1 MTLKLGFV
9 EGVTPTKWIRIWK
22 ERFPHTP
29 IEAFSTAQSVQLAP
43 LVANLEA
50 PDAADA
56 AAASDSADADAV
68 NAEDDAPVASGP
80 QRADVALV
88 RLPLDAPA
96 GLELS
101 VIPLYNEVA
110 VVVVPKDH
118 AIAKLDELTLAELAE
133 LAGESATGY
142 APGDPDLGIAM
153 ELVAAGVGVVIVPH
167 SIARLHSRKDLTAK
181 PVTDATETRIAIA
194 WPVDHTTEDV
204 EEFVGIV
211 RGRTSASSRGIAPE
225 TKANGKV
232 MSRADK
238 AKAAARALREANG
251 KQKKPGEGKKKVA
264 GNGHRPNPNPGRPHS
279 NKKKGKRR

>member
-22 ERFPHTP
+22 ERFTDVP
-29 IEAFSTAQSVQLAP
+29 IEAFSMPQREQLAP
-43 LVANLEA
+43 LLADRET
-50 PDAADA
+50 PDA
-56 AAASDSADADAV
+56 
-68 NAEDDAPVASGP
+68 
-80 QRADVALV
+80 ADVALV
-88 RLPLDAPA
+88 RLPLDTAD
-96 GLELS
+96 GVELS

-118 AIAKLDELTLAELAE
+118 AIAQLDELTLAELAE

-181 PVTDATETRIAIA
+181 PVTDAAETRIAIA
-194 WPVDHTTEDV
+194 WPTEHTTEDV

-211 RGRTSASSRGIAPE
+211 RGRTAASSRGIAPE
-225 TKANGKV
+225 TNANGKV
-232 MSRADK
+232 LSRADK
-238 AKAAARALREANG
+238 AKAAARELREANG
-251 KQKKPGEGKKKVA
+251 KQKKPGEGKKKQVA

>member
-22 ERFPHTP
+22 ERFADVA
-29 IEAFSTAQSVQLAP
+29 IEAFSLPQNAQLEP
-43 LVANLEA
+43 LSAA
-50 PDAADA
+50 PDAD
-56 AAASDSADADAV
+56 
-68 NAEDDAPVASGP
+68 GH
-80 QRADVALV
+80 ADVVLV
-88 RLPLDAPA
+88 RLPLDAPDA
-96 GLELS
+96 LELS
-101 VIPLYNEVA
+101 VIPLYSEVA

-153 ELVAAGVGVVIVPH
+153 ELVAAGVGPIIVPH

-181 PVTDATETRIAIA
+181 PVTDAAETRVAIA
-194 WPVDHTTEDV
+194 WPVDATTDDV

-211 RGRTSASSRGIAPE
+211 RGRTAQSSRGTAPE
-225 TKANGKV
+225 TDANGKV
-232 MSRADK
+232 LSRAAK
-238 AKAAARALREANG
+238 AKAAARAVREATG
-251 KQKKPGEGKKKVA
+251 KQKKPGQGKKKVA

-279 NKKKGKRR
+279 NKGKKGKRR

>member
-22 ERFPHTP
+22 ERFPTIP
-29 IEAFSTAQSVQLAP
+29 IEVFSTAQSQQLAA
-43 LVANLEA
+43 LIAQIET
-50 PDAADA
+50 PDAADTA
-56 AAASDSADADAV
+56 F
-68 NAEDDAPVASGP
+68 
-80 QRADVALV
+80 ADVALV
-88 RLPLDAPA
+88 RLPLDTPA

-118 AIAKLDELTLAELAE
+118 VIAELDELTLAELAE

-167 SIARLHSRKDLTAK
+167 SIARLHSRKDLVART
-181 PVTDATETRIAIA
+181 VTDAAETRIAIT
-194 WPVDHTTEDV
+194 WPTEQTTEAV
-204 EEFVGIV
+204 EDFVGIV
-211 RGRTSASSRGIAPE
+211 RGRTAASSRGIAPE
-225 TKANGKV
+225 VKANGKV

-238 AKAAARALREANG
+238 AKAAARAAREASG
-251 KQKKPGEGKKKVA
+251 KQKKPGEGKKPG
-264 GNGHRPNPNPGRPHS
+264 GNGKRPKPNPGRPHS
-279 NKKKGKRR
+279 NKGKGKRR

>member
-22 ERFPHTP
+22 ERFADVA
-29 IEAFSTAQSVQLAP
+29 IEAFALPQSAQLDPLLA
-43 LVANLEA
+43 E
-50 PDAADA
+50 PDAD
-56 AAASDSADADAV
+56 
-68 NAEDDAPVASGP
+68 GH
-80 QRADVALV
+80 ADVALV
-88 RLPLDAPA
+88 RLPLNAPDA
-96 GLELS
+96 LELS
-101 VIPLYNEVA
+101 VIPLYSEVA

-153 ELVAAGVGVVIVPH
+153 ELVAAGVGPIIVPH

-181 PVTDATETRIAIA
+181 PVTDAAETRIAIA
-194 WPVDHTTEDV
+194 WPTDATTEHV

-211 RGRTSASSRGIAPE
+211 RGRTAQSSRGVAPE
-225 TKANGKV
+225 TDANGKV
-232 MSRADK
+232 LSRAAK
-238 AKAAARALREANG
+238 AKAAARAVREASG
-251 KQKKPGEGKKKVA
+251 KQKKPGQKKVA

-279 NKKKGKRR
+279 NKGKKGKRR